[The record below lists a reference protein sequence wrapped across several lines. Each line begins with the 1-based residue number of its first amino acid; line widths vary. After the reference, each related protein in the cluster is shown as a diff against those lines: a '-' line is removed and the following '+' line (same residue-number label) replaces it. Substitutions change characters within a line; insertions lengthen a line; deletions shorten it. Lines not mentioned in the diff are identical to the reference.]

1 MSDIENN
8 EIDEVTASAMGL
20 AAFHFQNSILT
31 ALFAKGYLTMKE
43 AAVVVTGA
51 VKSLEELKPTPDG
64 RELVALAKQA
74 LMNLEKGWKS
84 QARGH

>member
-1 MSDIENN
+1 MPNIEKD

-20 AAFHFQNSILT
+20 AAFHFQNAILT
-31 ALFAKGYLTMKE
+31 TLFAKGYLTMKE
-43 AAVVVTGA
+43 AALVVTGA
-51 VKSLEELKPTPDG
+51 VKSLEELKPTPNG

-74 LMNLEKGWKS
+74 LTNLEKGWKS

>member
-1 MSDIENN
+1 MPDIAKN

-20 AAFHFQNSILT
+20 AAFHFQNAMLT
-31 ALFAKGYLTMKE
+31 TLFAKGYLTMKE
-43 AAVVVTGA
+43 AALVVTGA
-51 VKSLEELKPTPDG
+51 VKALEALKPTPDG

-74 LMNLEKGWKS
+74 LMNLETGWKS